1 MIDTTQGFTM
11 VRMLDATPAEI
22 WRAWTDPD
30 EIAAWWHPH
39 GMTTPRDSVAV
50 DATVGGTYRYTM
62 VDDLSGQSYE
72 TGGVYRELVENQ
84 KLVFTWGYPDGNQDE
99 NPLVTVTIEDLGE
112 LTRLTF
118 DLRGVDGTKGDNN
131 FYDGWDSALDELVGH
146 LGQNDVLG

>member
-11 VRMLDATPAEI
+11 VRMLDATPSQI
-22 WRAWTDPD
+22 WQAWTDPD
-30 EIAAWWHPH
+30 EIAVWWHPH
-39 GMTTPRDSVAV
+39 GMTTPRDSVSV
-50 DATVGGTYRYTM
+50 DARVGGTYTYTM
-62 VDDLSGQSYE
+62 VDDTSGERYE

-112 LTRLTF
+112 LTRMTF
-118 DLRGVDGTKGDNN
+118 DLRGMDGTKGDDNY
-131 FYDGWDSALDELVGH
+131 YDGWDSALDELVGH